1 MSGLVRSTANGDG
14 QSDGAAIVTAKPSI
28 ASPRPPLKQ
37 SKALQCYAT
46 GYPEDIAFCD
56 IGFSVA
62 KPKVAVGGKRQEKK
76 HHATVMLFVGRIE
89 WTRTTD
95 PHLIRVVL

>member
-1 MSGLVRSTANGDG
+1 MLVGLSGLVRSTANGDG

-37 SKALQCYAT
+37 SEALQCYAT

-56 IGFSVA
+56 IGLALLNPRWRSVA
-62 KPKVAVGGKRQEKK
+62 KYKKK
-76 HHATVMLFVGRIE
+76 HHVTVMLFVGRIE
-89 WTRTTD
+89 WTRKE
-95 PHLIRVVL
+95 HG

>member
-1 MSGLVRSTANGDG
+1 MANGDG

-37 SKALQCYAT
+37 SGALQCYAT

-56 IGFSVA
+56 IGLALLNPRWWSV
-62 KPKVAVGGKRQEKK
+62 VNDKK
-76 HHATVMLFVGRIE
+76 KASRKVMLFVGRIE

>member
-1 MSGLVRSTANGDG
+1 MLVGLSGLVRSTANGDG

-37 SKALQCYAT
+37 SGALQCYAT

-62 KPKVAVGGKRQEKK
+62 KPKVAVGGKLQT
-76 HHATVMLFVGRIE
+76 AYQVPVVVCVGMRGVP
-89 WTRTTD
+89 RRD
-95 PHLIRVVL
+95 HG